1 MRSKYSAP
9 EIMLINE
16 WNSNFERSS
25 FMAISVKECGMLS
38 FSTRELCVLET
49 FKVIKWIQINLIKYL
64 STHIM
69 RQNEV
74 DLKNN

>member
-1 MRSKYSAP
+1 
-9 EIMLINE
+9 
-16 WNSNFERSS
+16 
-25 FMAISVKECGMLS
+25 MAISVKECGMLS

-49 FKVIKWIQINLIKYL
+49 FKVIKWIQINLKKYL